1 MRSSPPECM
10 LCLVEITS
18 REVNEARRPHTC
30 SRPCAFEE
38 KTTKKK
44 HEDPAAPKT
53 HPLANAFFS
62 SGNSLRTFKA
72 ATARKGDMSDMT
84 IVQPTEQPRTSPPG
98 SRGSEHMPR
107 HPFCGCLPECSVS
120 RAMAAGGVRCALVL
134 SKLENFFKLDS

>member
-1 MRSSPPECM
+1 MP
-10 LCLVEITS
+10 ITS

-107 HPFCGCLPECSVS
+107 HPSCGCLPECTVS
-120 RAMAAGGVRCALVL
+120 RAMARLVL
-134 SKLENFFKLDS
+134 SELEKFLKLDSSRIRPAWAVSYFTDQLTP